1 MKKEALVKSILETA
15 GGKIQAELAGLL
27 GCQITLS
34 KAEVSHLSKEDF
46 FAQSLKKLAMA
57 RLAVAGD
64 REGESF
70 LFTQVRDAVFL
81 GGTLIMLPPSELE
94 QRVAQEEFA
103 GEDEDAFGEI
113 ANIIAGVLTTTFD
126 EYFPDKLRFVKKEVE
141 TVVPSKV
148 AIESSAPF
156 PDGRFSQAAFS
167 VTIDGVQLG
176 TLHLLFPCELLG
188 LTPLEQPAASAT
200 PQQATSAVTASPGAG
215 SQAAGLAEVFR
226 AETTA
231 KSLQAAVV
239 GDETG
244 EWEPAQI
251 LPSSEKEPSSPSP
264 PSAQMPKNPDGPA
277 VLLLAEDVSES
288 GSFASVLQDRGFRVH
303 RLAIKDDVRHVLGED
318 SVKAVFLVMHE
329 VTDQGFAA
337 AIRVKSSGGH
347 PVPLIAA
354 GPKWTRKTVLQAV
367 KYGVCDIVMTPATP
381 QEIGEKVD
389 RHLKTGT

>member
-1 MKKEALVKSILETA
+1 M
-15 GGKIQAELAGLL
+15 L

-94 QRVAQEEFA
+94 QRVAQEEFG

-148 AIESSAPF
+148 TIEASAPF

-188 LTPLEQPAASAT
+188 LTPLDQPAASAP
-200 PQQATSAVTASPGAG
+200 PQQATSPAPSQATASPGAG
-215 SQAAGLAEVFR
+215 RQAAGLAEVFR

-231 KSLQAAVV
+231 KPLQAATI

-244 EWEPAQI
+244 EWKPAQI
-251 LPSSEKEPSSPSP
+251 LPSSENEPSSPSP
-264 PSAQMPKNPDGPA
+264 PSARMPQSPDGPA

-337 AIRVKSSGGH
+337 AIRVKSSGGR

-367 KYGVCDIVMTPATP
+367 KYGVCDIVMTPATT
-381 QEIGEKVD
+381 QEIEEKVD